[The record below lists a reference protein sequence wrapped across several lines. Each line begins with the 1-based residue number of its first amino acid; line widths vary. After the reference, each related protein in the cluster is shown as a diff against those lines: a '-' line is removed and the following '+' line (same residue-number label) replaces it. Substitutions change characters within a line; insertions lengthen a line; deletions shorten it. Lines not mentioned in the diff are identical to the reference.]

1 MPIVIPKPNKIC
13 ANDEKFNLIKSK
25 NGLSFL
31 LKILAAPIKDT
42 KTDTIVWGMENLLSN
57 IRLFITYWIPRP
69 FKAPTKKIELY
80 NSELLCLLSSK
91 SKKGK

>member
-42 KTDTIVWGMENLLSN
+42 NTDTIV
-57 IRLFITYWIPRP
+57 
-69 FKAPTKKIELY
+69 
-80 NSELLCLLSSK
+80 
-91 SKKGK
+91 